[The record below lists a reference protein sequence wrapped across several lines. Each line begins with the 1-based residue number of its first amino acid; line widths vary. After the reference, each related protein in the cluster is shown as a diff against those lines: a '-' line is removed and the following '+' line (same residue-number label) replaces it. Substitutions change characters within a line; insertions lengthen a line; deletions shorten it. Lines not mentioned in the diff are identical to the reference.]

1 MVIGA
6 VSTYPAEALIEA
18 LMSDD
23 RVGRRPQHYIDVVS
37 EEIASFGKVS
47 HKKHRKH
54 KKQTQETQTSQETQW
69 THETQEA
76 Q

>member
-37 EEIASFGKVS
+37 EEIVSFGKS
-47 HKKHRKH
+47 HRAFGSNWP
-54 KKQTQETQTSQETQW
+54 QSFPTMRIGEIWNLLSG
-69 THETQEA
+69 
-76 Q
+76 